1 MKRVRFE
8 TPLKVRDTNIMNY
21 ETDCHSPRPYIDKG
35 IKSIPSFQRFDDG
48 PRLLPYSNDPIQRFE
63 FGNSSPYATVKKTLT
78 SVNFPTVGNQQ
89 APSSDL
95 DLSVL
100 DYTCQEPRKQ
110 PLKIFSDVTVD
121 ACLNVPNILNKNLT
135 NKTNLEP
142 PNVLRKGDDFFLKRE
157 QLGKL
162 KEVYPLC
169 EQVNKLSLEKENN
182 PLVKKAEIMKLG
194 SLHKNN
200 IIPQA
205 EQETCV
211 VALNDN
217 YCKCHHCVKISA
229 PYQLMQACTKYREE
243 NQVNQ
248 FCCRSPDAGICPHSN
263 YNMQIVPPQPK
274 CNCQNKL
281 PNNSVDKKNWALEKY
296 EQSKRSECLDLEQ
309 QNTIV
314 KEKREPTV
322 TDLYKIIKLQNE
334 QLQLLQEKVDKFIAA
349 NRKENNQPNPPLQ
362 NYVTE
367 HVTLKSVDSEEHKI
381 SIGVMTSFEMV
392 RTSTVINKEVIKQ
405 SEAQIQCNRSQISIK
420 EVVSKA
426 QPVNINFL
434 DGISKK
440 NDTNSSVHNSTHNN
454 DEMTRNTGFE
464 DKTFNELSLYN
475 VQVDNATTPMMSP
488 EQSMYLDV
496 KDYSDS
502 DTESDDPSNVGW
514 TYYNKVMT
522 RVNGM
527 LQDSDMPSSAS
538 ALYRNARQ
546 KCLMQIDKTNVSV
559 TKRVTFGENPI
570 QMQPP
575 QMTNATTDTSLKMN
589 QLAAK
594 YLQKGQQA
602 SVATNKPTAS
612 AEMSFATKNYMERHK
627 LLQGNHIAHSQPPPK
642 PQQEIPKFLDITVLK
657 QQPKLL

>member
-8 TPLKVRDTNIMNY
+8 TPLKLRDTNIMNY
-21 ETDCHSPRPYIDKG
+21 DSDCHSPRPYIDKG
-35 IKSIPSFQRFDDG
+35 IKSIPFQTCNDG
-48 PRLLPYSNDPIQRFE
+48 PRLLPYSNDLIQRFE
-63 FGNSSPYATVKKTLT
+63 CGNSSPYATVKKTIPSL
-78 SVNFPTVGNQQ
+78 NFPTVGNQQ
-89 APSSDL
+89 TPSSDL

-100 DYTCQEPRKQ
+100 DYTCQEPRNQ
-110 PLKIFSDVTVD
+110 PQKIFSDVTAD
-121 ACLNVPNILNKNLT
+121 ACVKVQNIPKNILT
-135 NKTNLEP
+135 NKTNLDP
-142 PNVLRKGDDFFLKRE
+142 PNVLSKGDDFFFKRE
-157 QLGKL
+157 QLGKMR
-162 KEVYPLC
+162 EVYPLC

-182 PLVKKAEIMKLG
+182 PLVKKTEIMKLG
-194 SLHKNN
+194 SFNKNN
-200 IIPQA
+200 MVPHL
-205 EQETCV
+205 EQEPCV
-211 VALNDN
+211 VSNDN
-217 YCKCHHCVKISA
+217 YCKCHHCVKTST
-229 PYQLMQACTKYREE
+229 PYHLMPSCTKYREE

-248 FCCRSPDAGICPHSN
+248 CCCRFPDARSCTHSN
-263 YNMQIVPPQPK
+263 YNMQVPPLPK
-274 CNCQNKL
+274 CNCSNKS
-281 PNNSVDKKNWALEKY
+281 PVNAVDKKNWALEKY

-314 KEKREPTV
+314 REKREPTV

-349 NRKENNQPNPPLQ
+349 SRKENNQANPPLQ

-440 NDTNSSVHNSTHNN
+440 NDTNSSIHNSAFNN
-454 DEMTRNTGFE
+454 DEMTKNTGFE

-538 ALYRNARQ
+538 ALYRNAKQ

-575 QMTNATTDTSLKMN
+575 QMTTAATDTSLKMN

-594 YLQKGQQA
+594 YLQNGQQLGNVA
-602 SVATNKPTAS
+602 SNKPTAS
-612 AEMSFATKNYMERHK
+612 TEMSFATKNYMERHK
-627 LLQGNHIAHSQPPPK
+627 ILQGNHTQPHSQPPK